1 MLVQPQSAA
10 PILNQKPTLNWK
22 PTLGGKPALIGKLT
36 LNGKPT
42 LIGKPTRDPRKAN
55 RVAMPLEARC
65 REATV

>member
-1 MLVQPQSAA
+1 MLVQPQPAA

-22 PTLGGKPALIGKLT
+22 PTLDGKRT

-42 LIGKPTRDPRKAN
+42 LIGKPTRDPRKTN

-65 REATV
+65 REAAA